1 MGVQIQVEFI
11 AKSTVRVRAEVTD
24 DDDEAVTITSPSTI
38 KCTITSP
45 SGDAEDAADMAK
57 DETLVVYDHFF
68 DTETTSETGWWAA
81 EVVVVDGA
89 NGGAKTSVGRCSFKV
104 KA

>member
-1 MGVQIQVEFI
+1 
-11 AKSTVRVRAEVTD
+11 
-24 DDDEAVTITSPSTI
+24 
-38 KCTITSP
+38 
-45 SGDAEDAADMAK
+45 MAK